1 MRVFITLPELPSK
14 SQVLPELPAE
24 HVIMVPLLLWLTIQT
39 VYGLFDSSDHVK
51 NTSPEEMRELVKDPD
66 YMTVVMIY
74 DNEGANSQAVAPI
87 LEQVAERY
95 KHFFKFVGV
104 DCTDDEKMCPP
115 KVKESLPAL
124 TAYVPAGINPYTNKP
139 LVYTRDYQGPVSP
152 KDIGDFFIKNMHFL
166 GEILDLDNEE
176 WFFENKELKKVVL
189 FTDKEHVPP
198 LFKGL
203 VSKYRGRLEFG
214 VVFKNQTDILA
225 DFKVSAF
232 PTILVVGEETEEY
245 EGAIHFED
253 ISEFLD
259 SYAAKTKVEIRSKSR
274 KREEE
279 QRDKPKAPP
288 KSDMPDFSPV
298 KATGGTFRDLLDD
311 NLKLTLVHFRQGAGL
326 SEWSDIAKMFEGLVF
341 TIDLNCENDDAAL
354 ALARKEG
361 VKRFPAMRLFPA
373 NRKRKSF
380 EVTVDD
386 DIEDEISKELKY
398 DIVTVADANLNGFI
412 KQMNEEDRVGC
423 LYMSDK
429 SAPLALK
436 GLAADPHFKD
446 IVTFGFYNKKNKEI
460 LENMNAKRFPTLITF
475 IAVNDEGNMRLAEY
489 TGDLNNFTEMFYFL
503 DQVVLPALGKK
514 REKALEDEDVAEE
527 EIEEWTARSFNAHCI
542 KRAGI
547 CVLAFLEGALSL
559 ESNAKNALILKR
571 LKTDAIRKGQ
581 PYRFGWVDG
590 MCEYELRDKFNI
602 QETQLPN
609 IGIYVPAKGRA
620 SNLVGVF
627 SEEDIKV
634 FLEKAYN
641 GKVAAY
647 STDKPSFAR
656 RDCEE
661 FWAQLQSSQ
670 AEEQGEDSDIVKAV
684 LEEERKRR
692 EELGLEDSGKSKNK
706 GRKKKGKKSKSD
718 DL

>member
-1 MRVFITLPELPSK
+1 
-14 SQVLPELPAE
+14 
-24 HVIMVPLLLWLTIQT
+24 MVPLLLWLSFQA
-39 VYGLFDSSDHVK
+39 VHGLFEASDHVQVK
-51 NTSPEEMRELVKDPD
+51 SPEDMRALVQDPD
-66 YMTVVMIY
+66 YMTVVMVY
-74 DNEGANSQAVAPI
+74 DNEGANSQAVAPV
-87 LEQVAERY
+87 LEQVADRY
-95 KHFFKFVGV
+95 KHFFVFVGV
-104 DCTDDEKMCPP
+104 DCTEDEKMCPP
-115 KVKESLPAL
+115 KVKEVLPAL
-124 TAYVPAGINPYTNKP
+124 TAYVPAGVNPYTQKP

-152 KDIGDFFIKNMHFL
+152 KDIGDFLIKNMHFL
-166 GEILDLDNEE
+166 GEMLDLDNEE
-176 WFFENKELKKVVL
+176 WFFGSKELNKVVL

-203 VSKYRGRLEFG
+203 ASKYRGRLEFG
-214 VVFKNQTDILA
+214 VVFKNQTDLLA

-253 ISEFLD
+253 ISDFLD
-259 SYAAKTKVEIRSKSR
+259 SYAAAEKHELRSKTR
-274 KREEE
+274 TQQEEHRE
-279 QRDKPKAPP
+279 KPKASSN
-288 KSDMPDFSPV
+288 SDMPDFSPV
-298 KATGGTFRDLLDD
+298 KATSGSFRDLLDD
-311 NLKLTLVHFRQGAGL
+311 HLKLALVHFRQGAGVP
-326 SEWSDIAKMFEGLVF
+326 EWPDIAKMFEGLVF
-341 TIDLNCENDDAAL
+341 TIDLNCENDDGAL
-354 ALARKEG
+354 AIARKEG

-380 EVTVDD
+380 EVTADD

-446 IVTFGFYNKKNKEI
+446 VVTFGFYNKRNKEI

-475 IAVNDEGNMRLAEY
+475 IAVDDVGNMRLAEY
-489 TGDLNNFTEMFYFL
+489 SGDLNNFTEMFYFL

-514 REKALEDEDVAEE
+514 REKTLEDDDVADE
-527 EIEEWTARSFNAHCI
+527 EIEEWTSRSFNSHCV

-547 CVLAFLEGALSL
+547 CVFAFLEGALSL
-559 ESNAKNALILKR
+559 ESNAKHALTLKR
-571 LKTDAIRKGQ
+571 LKADAIRKGL

-609 IGIYVPAKGRA
+609 AGIYVPAKGRA

-634 FLEKAYN
+634 FLDKAYN

-647 STDKPSFAR
+647 SIDKPTFAR

-661 FWAQLQSSQ
+661 FWAQLRAVQ
-670 AEEQGEDSDIVKAV
+670 AEDQGEDSEIVKAV
-684 LEEERKRR
+684 LEEERQRR
-692 EELGLEDSGKSKNK
+692 EELGLEDSGKSKK
-706 GRKKKGKKSKSD
+706 GRKKKGKKSKTD